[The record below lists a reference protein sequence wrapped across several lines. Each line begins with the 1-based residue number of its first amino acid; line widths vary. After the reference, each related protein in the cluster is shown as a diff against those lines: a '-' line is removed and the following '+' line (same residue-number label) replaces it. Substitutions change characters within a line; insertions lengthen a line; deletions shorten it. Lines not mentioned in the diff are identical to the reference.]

1 VKLIFRPQLM
11 KNKLMRLQFLQVE
24 ITLNSDVS

>member
-1 VKLIFRPQLM
+1 M